1 MPKTSTKT
9 TKTVN
14 SASSMSAANTV
25 PPNIPLQLLG
35 NITPAE
41 FMSKYWQKKP
51 LLIRGAI
58 AGFKPFLSRD
68 ELFAMAEQ
76 EDVESRLI
84 VETVTKPAAKSAA
97 KSSKKENPQS
107 MAKWTM
113 ANSPIYPD
121 VLPALKTPNWT
132 LLVQGVDLH
141 NQAAYELK
149 NQFRFAPDARLD
161 DLMISFATDGGGVGP
176 HFDSYDVF
184 LLQAEGKRR
193 WKIGKQKDLTL
204 QKNVPLKILANFA
217 PEQEFVLEAGD
228 MLYLPP
234 MYAHEGVA
242 VGECMTYSIG
252 FRAPAELEL
261 ARELLQRFADDTL
274 EDEEDEEAE
283 DEENGQEDDE
293 FEDENSAVS
302 GEYAANA
309 ATKNIAKNL
318 VNKVLYKD
326 PKQEAVDAPAQIPAA
341 LLDFAKQAVEKALS
355 DPDALARNL
364 GEYLTEPKANVWF
377 DEPEPDS
384 EEDIILTR
392 QNRVDLHP
400 RSQMLF
406 DARHIF
412 LNGESWRAAGADAKL
427 MQKLANQRFLEPKDL
442 MKPNMASDGA
452 MALLQ
457 EWVDAGWLL

>member
-1 MPKTSTKT
+1 MPKTSAKT
-9 TKTVN
+9 TN
-14 SASSMSAANTV
+14 STSFSNVIA
-25 PPNIPLQLLG
+25 PNLPLQLLG

-58 AGFKPFLSRD
+58 PEFKPLLSRD
-68 ELFAMAEQ
+68 ELFELAENP
-76 EDVESRLI
+76 DVESRLI
-84 VETVTKPAAKSAA
+84 VENTSAKRK
-97 KSSKKENPQS
+97 KSEL
-107 MAKWTM
+107 AWTM
-113 ANSPIYPD
+113 ANGPFSED
-121 VLPALKTPNWT
+121 TAELPSLKKSNWT

-141 NQAAYELK
+141 DEQVHALK

-161 DLMISFATDGGGVGP
+161 DVMISFATDGGGVGP

-193 WKIGKQKDLTL
+193 WRIGKQKDLTL
-204 QKNVPLKILANFA
+204 QKDVPLKILANFA
-217 PEQEFVLEAGD
+217 PEQEFVLDAGD

-274 EDEEDEEAE
+274 EEEEE
-283 DEENGQEDDE
+283 
-293 FEDENSAVS
+293 
-302 GEYAANA
+302 
-309 ATKNIAKNL
+309 KI
-318 VNKVLYKD
+318 LYKD
-326 PKQEAVDAPAQIPAA
+326 PKQVAVEEPALIPSA
-341 LLDFAKQAVEKALS
+341 LLDFAKQAVEKAMS

-442 MKPNMASDGA
+442 NKASDGA

-457 EWVDAGWLL
+457 EWADTGWLL

>member
-1 MPKTSTKT
+1 MPKTFTKT
-9 TKTVN
+9 TVPAPLSN
-14 SASSMSAANTV
+14 MVASNL
-25 PPNIPLQLLG
+25 PLQLLG

-68 ELFAMAEQ
+68 ELFAMAER

-84 VETVTKPAAKSAA
+84 VEAVTKPTA
-97 KSSKKENPQS
+97 KSSKKASAKSP
-107 MAKWTM
+107 AKWTM
-113 ANSPIYPD
+113 TNGPIYPD
-121 VLPALKTPNWT
+121 ALPALKNPNWT

-184 LLQAEGKRR
+184 LLQAEGQRR
-193 WKIGKQKDLTL
+193 WRIGKQKDLTL
-204 QKNVPLKILANFA
+204 QTGVPLKILANFA
-217 PEQEFVLEAGD
+217 PEQEFVLDAGD

-274 EDEEDEEAE
+274 EDEEEYQD
-283 DEENGQEDDE
+283 DDE
-293 FEDENSAVS
+293 NEFEGENSAMADEFS
-302 GEYAANA
+302 ADEAI
-309 ATKNIAKNL
+309 KNIAKIT

-326 PKQEAVDAPAQIPAA
+326 PKQQAVEAPALIPSA

-427 MQKLANQRFLEPKDL
+427 MQKLSNQRFLESKDL
-442 MKPNMASDGA
+442 SKCSDGA

-457 EWVDAGWLL
+457 EWADAGWLL

>member
-1 MPKTSTKT
+1 MTKSAAKT
-9 TKTVN
+9 TKTT
-14 SASSMSAANTV
+14 SIPTSLPNTV
-25 PPNIPLQLLG
+25 PPNLPLQLLG
-35 NITPAE
+35 GITPAE

-84 VETVTKPAAKSAA
+84 VEALTKTPSKPASKPAA
-97 KSSKKENPQS
+97 KSSKKANPQS

-113 ANSPIYPD
+113 ANGPIYPD

-184 LLQAEGKRR
+184 LLQAQGKRR

-204 QKNVPLKILANFA
+204 QKDVPLKILANFA
-217 PEQEFVLEAGD
+217 PEQEFVLDAGD

-274 EDEEDEEAE
+274 EDE
-283 DEENGQEDDE
+283 
-293 FEDENSAVS
+293 
-302 GEYAANA
+302 
-309 ATKNIAKNL
+309 AKN
-318 VNKVLYKD
+318 LYKD
-326 PKQEAVDAPAQIPAA
+326 PKQDAVEAPALIPAA
-341 LLDFAKQAVEKALS
+341 LLDFAQQAVAKALS

-392 QNRVDLHP
+392 QNRFPNGVSLHP

-442 MKPNMASDGA
+442 TQSSDGA

-457 EWVDAGWLL
+457 EWADAGWLL

>member
-1 MPKTSTKT
+1 MPKTPPKTK
-9 TKTVN
+9 KSAN
-14 SASSMSAANTV
+14 ISASMTNIV
-25 PPNIPLQLLG
+25 PPNLPLQLLG
-35 NITPAE
+35 NISPAE
-41 FMSKYWQKKP
+41 FMRKYWQKKP
-51 LLIRGAI
+51 LLIRAAI
-58 AGFKPFLSRD
+58 AGFKPLLSRE

-84 VETVTKPAAKSAA
+84 VETVTKPVSKPAA
-97 KSSKKENPQS
+97 KSSKKAAVQ
-107 MAKWTM
+107 WTM
-113 ANSPIYPD
+113 ANGPIYPD
-121 VLPALKTPNWT
+121 ALLALETPNWT

-204 QKNVPLKILANFA
+204 QTDVPLKILANFA

-274 EDEEDEEAE
+274 EDEEDLE
-283 DEENGQEDDE
+283 DDKGEEDDE
-293 FEDENSAVS
+293 SDDENGALA
-302 GEYAANA
+302 GEYIANVGI
-309 ATKNIAKNL
+309 KNVAK
-318 VNKVLYKD
+318 KLYKD
-326 PKQEAVDAPAQIPAA
+326 PKQEAVEAPAQIPAA
-341 LLDFAKQAVEKALS
+341 LLDFAKAAVEKAMS

-364 GEYLTEPKANVWF
+364 GQYLTEPKANVWF
-377 DEPEPDS
+377 DEPEPES
-384 EEDIILTR
+384 GEDIILTC

-412 LNGESWRAAGADAKL
+412 LNGESWRAAGKDAVL
-427 MQKLANQRFLEPKDL
+427 MQRLANQRFLEPKDL
-442 MKPNMASDGA
+442 TKASDGA

-457 EWVDAGWLL
+457 EWADAGWLL

>member
-1 MPKTSTKT
+1 MTKSTT
-9 TKTVN
+9 TISPTI
-14 SASSMSAANTV
+14 
-25 PPNIPLQLLG
+25 PPHIPLQLLG
-35 NITPAE
+35 GITPAE
-41 FMSKYWQKKP
+41 FMSTYWQKKP
-51 LLIRGAI
+51 MLIRGAI
-58 AGFKPFLSRD
+58 SDFKPLLSRD
-68 ELFAMAEQ
+68 ELFALAEHD
-76 EDVESRLI
+76 DVESRLI
-84 VETVTKPAAKSAA
+84 VENANIQR
-97 KSSKKENPQS
+97 SSKQKKSEP
-107 MAKWTM
+107 AWTM
-113 ANSPIYPD
+113 ASGPFSEGTTE
-121 VLPALKTPNWT
+121 LPTLKKANWT

-141 NQAAYELK
+141 DAQVHALK

-161 DLMISFATDGGGVGP
+161 DVMISFATDGGGVGP

-193 WKIGKQKDLTL
+193 WRIGKQKDLTL
-204 QKNVPLKILANFA
+204 QKDVPLRILSNFA

-234 MYAHEGVA
+234 KYAHEGVA

-261 ARELLQRFADDTL
+261 AREMLQRFADDTL
-274 EDEEDEEAE
+274 EDEENAEDGGDDEE
-283 DEENGQEDDE
+283 GK
-293 FEDENSAVS
+293 FEDKNSAVS
-302 GEYAANA
+302 CENTANA

-318 VNKVLYKD
+318 YKD
-326 PKQEAVDAPAQIPAA
+326 PKQTAVEAPALIPAA

-384 EEDIILTR
+384 EDDVILTR

-442 MKPNMASDGA
+442 TKSSDGE
-452 MALLQ
+452 MGLLR
-457 EWVDAGWLL
+457 EKIDKLSL

>member
-1 MPKTSTKT
+1 MPKTPPKTK
-9 TKTVN
+9 N
-14 SASSMSAANTV
+14 SDNISVPMTNIV
-25 PPNIPLQLLG
+25 PPNLPLQLLG
-35 NITPAE
+35 NISPEE
-41 FMSKYWQKKP
+41 FMRKYWQKKP
-51 LLIRGAI
+51 LLIRAAI
-58 AGFKPFLSRD
+58 PSFKPLLSRE

-84 VETVTKPAAKSAA
+84 VETVSKPGA
-97 KSSKKENPQS
+97 KSSKKANPQS
-107 MAKWTM
+107 MAKWAM
-113 ANSPIYPD
+113 MNGPIYPD
-121 VLPALKTPNWT
+121 VLPTLKTPNWT

-204 QKNVPLKILANFA
+204 QKDVPLKILANFA

-242 VGECMTYSIG
+242 VGGCMTYSIG

-274 EDEEDEEAE
+274 EEED
-283 DEENGQEDDE
+283 NDDE
-293 FEDENSAVS
+293 DGGDNGGETS
-302 GEYAANA
+302 GVAGESNANDA
-309 ATKNIAKNL
+309 SKNIAK
-318 VNKVLYKD
+318 KILYKD
-326 PKQEAVDAPAQIPAA
+326 PKQEAVEAPAQIPAA
-341 LLDFAKQAVEKALS
+341 LLDFAKLAVEKAMS

-412 LNGESWRAAGADAKL
+412 LNGESWRAAGKDAVL
-427 MQKLANQRFLEPKDL
+427 MQRLANQRFLEPKDL
-442 MKPNMASDGA
+442 TKASDGA

-457 EWVDAGWLL
+457 EWADAGWLL

>member
-1 MPKTSTKT
+1 MTKSTSII
-9 TKTVN
+9 
-14 SASSMSAANTV
+14 
-25 PPNIPLQLLG
+25 PPDQPLQLLG

-58 AGFKPFLSRD
+58 PGFTPLLSRD
-68 ELFAMAEQ
+68 DLFALAQ
-76 EDVESRLI
+76 QDDVESRLI
-84 VETVTKPAAKSAA
+84 VENANIQRSAKQKKSEPA
-97 KSSKKENPQS
+97 
-107 MAKWTM
+107 WTM
-113 ANSPIYPD
+113 ASGPFSGGTKE
-121 VLPALKTPNWT
+121 LPPLKKTNWT

-141 NQAAYELK
+141 DAQVHSLK
-149 NQFRFAPDARLD
+149 TQFRFAPDARLD
-161 DLMISFATDGGGVGP
+161 DVMISFATDNGSVGP

-193 WKIGKQKDLTL
+193 WRIGKQKDLTL
-204 QKNVPLKILANFA
+204 QKDVPLKILANFA
-217 PEQEFVLEAGD
+217 PTHEYVLEAGD

-252 FRAPAELEL
+252 FRAPAELEI
-261 ARELLQRFADDTL
+261 ARELLQRFADETL
-274 EDEEDEEAE
+274 EEEDEEDEG
-283 DEENGQEDDE
+283 DDEDDAQERE
-293 FEDENSAVS
+293 FEGDSGALVVENI
-302 GEYAANA
+302 ANA
-309 ATKNIAKNL
+309 AIKNIAKN
-318 VNKVLYKD
+318 LYKD
-326 PKQEAVDAPAQIPAA
+326 PKQEATNTPALIPTT

-384 EEDIILTR
+384 ADDNILTR
-392 QNRVDLHP
+392 QNRIDLHP

-412 LNGESWRAAGADAKL
+412 LNGMSWRAAGADAKL

-442 MKPNMASDGA
+442 SKSSDGA
-452 MALLQ
+452 MGLLQ
-457 EWVDAGWLL
+457 EWADAGWLL

>member
-1 MPKTSTKT
+1 MTK
-9 TKTVN
+9 
-14 SASSMSAANTV
+14 SAAKTPHSTFLLNIV
-25 PPNIPLQLLG
+25 PPNLPLQLLG
-35 NITPAE
+35 GITPAE
-41 FMSKYWQKKP
+41 FMAKYWQKKP

-84 VETVTKPAAKSAA
+84 VEAVTKPAAKSTA
-97 KSSKKENPQS
+97 KSSKNASAKLP
-107 MAKWTM
+107 AKWTM
-113 ANSPIYPD
+113 TNGPIYPD
-121 VLPALKTPNWT
+121 ALPALKTPNWT

-204 QKNVPLKILANFA
+204 QKDVPLKILANFA

-274 EDEEDEEAE
+274 EEEDEEEQEDAE
-283 DEENGQEDDE
+283 DE
-293 FEDENSAVS
+293 FEGENSAVDI
-302 GEYAANA
+302 EYIADE
-309 ATKNIAKNL
+309 ATKNIAKNA

-326 PKQEAVDAPAQIPAA
+326 PKQAAVEAPALIPAA
-341 LLDFAKQAVEKALS
+341 LLDFAKQAVEKAMS

-377 DEPEPDS
+377 DETEPDS

-442 MKPNMASDGA
+442 AKSSDGA

-457 EWVDAGWLL
+457 EWADAGWLL

>member
-1 MPKTSTKT
+1 MPKTTPKTK
-9 TKTVN
+9 KSAN
-14 SASSMSAANTV
+14 ISASMTNIV
-25 PPNIPLQLLG
+25 PPNLPLQLLG
-35 NITPAE
+35 NISPTE
-41 FMSKYWQKKP
+41 FMRKYWQKKP
-51 LLIRGAI
+51 LLIRAAI
-58 AGFKPFLSRD
+58 AGFKPLLSRE

-84 VETVTKPAAKSAA
+84 VETVTKPAAKS
-97 KSSKKENPQS
+97 SKKAAVQ
-107 MAKWTM
+107 WTM
-113 ANSPIYPD
+113 ANGPIYPD
-121 VLPALKTPNWT
+121 ALPALETPNWT

-204 QKNVPLKILANFA
+204 QKDVPLKILANFA

-252 FRAPAELEL
+252 FRASAEMEL

-274 EDEEDEEAE
+274 EDEEELE
-283 DEENGQEDDE
+283 DDKGEEDDE
-293 FEDENSAVS
+293 NDDENGALA
-302 GEYAANA
+302 GEYITNVAI
-309 ATKNIAKNL
+309 KNVAK
-318 VNKVLYKD
+318 KLYKD
-326 PKQEAVDAPAQIPAA
+326 PKQEAVEAPAQIPAA
-341 LLDFAKQAVEKALS
+341 LLDFAKAAVEKAMS

-377 DEPEPDS
+377 DEPEPES
-384 EEDIILTR
+384 GEDIILTR

-412 LNGESWRAAGADAKL
+412 LNGESWRAAGKDAVL
-427 MQKLANQRFLEPKDL
+427 MQRLANQRFLEPKDL
-442 MKPNMASDGA
+442 TKASDGA

-457 EWVDAGWLL
+457 EWADAGWLL

>member
-1 MPKTSTKT
+1 MPKTTPKTK
-9 TKTVN
+9 KSAN
-14 SASSMSAANTV
+14 ISASMTNIV
-25 PPNIPLQLLG
+25 PPNLPLQLLG
-35 NITPAE
+35 NISPAE
-41 FMSKYWQKKP
+41 FMRKYWQKKP
-51 LLIRGAI
+51 LLIRAAI
-58 AGFKPFLSRD
+58 AGFKPLLSRE

-84 VETVTKPAAKSAA
+84 VETVTKPASKPAA
-97 KSSKKENPQS
+97 KSSKKAAVQ
-107 MAKWTM
+107 WTM
-113 ANSPIYPD
+113 ANGPIYPD
-121 VLPALKTPNWT
+121 ALPALETPNWT

-184 LLQAEGKRR
+184 LLQAEGKRL
-193 WKIGKQKDLTL
+193 WKIGKQKDLML
-204 QKNVPLKILANFA
+204 QKDVPLKILANFA

-274 EDEEDEEAE
+274 EDEEEVE
-283 DEENGQEDDE
+283 DEKGEEDGENDDKNGALA
-293 FEDENSAVS
+293 DE
-302 GEYAANA
+302 YIANVA
-309 ATKNIAKNL
+309 IKNVAK
-318 VNKVLYKD
+318 KLYKD
-326 PKQEAVDAPAQIPAA
+326 PKQEAVEAPAQIPAA
-341 LLDFAKQAVEKALS
+341 LLDFAKAAVEKAMS

-377 DEPEPDS
+377 DEPEPES

-427 MQKLANQRFLEPKDL
+427 MQRLANQRFLEPKDL
-442 MKPNMASDGA
+442 TKASDGA

-457 EWVDAGWLL
+457 EWADAGWLL

>member
-1 MPKTSTKT
+1 MPKTSAKT
-9 TKTVN
+9 TN
-14 SASSMSAANTV
+14 STSFSNVIA
-25 PPNIPLQLLG
+25 PNLPLQLLG

-58 AGFKPFLSRD
+58 PEFKPLLSRD
-68 ELFAMAEQ
+68 ELFELAENQ
-76 EDVESRLI
+76 DVESRLI
-84 VETVTKPAAKSAA
+84 VENTSAKRK
-97 KSSKKENPQS
+97 KSEL
-107 MAKWTM
+107 AWTM
-113 ANSPIYPD
+113 ADGPFSED
-121 VLPALKTPNWT
+121 AAELPSLKKSNWT

-141 NQAAYELK
+141 DEQVHALK

-161 DLMISFATDGGGVGP
+161 DVMISFATDGGGVGP

-193 WKIGKQKDLTL
+193 WRIGKQKDLTL
-204 QKNVPLKILANFA
+204 QKDVPLKILANFA
-217 PEQEFVLEAGD
+217 PDQEFVLGAGD

-274 EDEEDEEAE
+274 EAEEEE
-283 DEENGQEDDE
+283 
-293 FEDENSAVS
+293 
-302 GEYAANA
+302 
-309 ATKNIAKNL
+309 KKI
-318 VNKVLYKD
+318 LYKD
-326 PKQEAVDAPAQIPAA
+326 TKQAAVEEPALIPSA
-341 LLDFAKQAVEKALS
+341 LLDFAKQAVEKAMS

-442 MKPNMASDGA
+442 NKASDGA

-457 EWVDAGWLL
+457 EWADTGWLL

>member
-1 MPKTSTKT
+1 MPKTTPKTK
-9 TKTVN
+9 KSAN
-14 SASSMSAANTV
+14 ISASMTNIV
-25 PPNIPLQLLG
+25 PPNLPLQLLG
-35 NITPAE
+35 NISPAE
-41 FMSKYWQKKP
+41 FMRKYWQKKP
-51 LLIRGAI
+51 LLIRAAI
-58 AGFKPFLSRD
+58 ADFKPLLSRE

-84 VETVTKPAAKSAA
+84 VETVTKPASKPAS
-97 KSSKKENPQS
+97 KSSKKTAAKS
-107 MAKWTM
+107 TMKWTM
-113 ANSPIYPD
+113 VNGPIYAD
-121 VLPALKTPNWT
+121 ALPALKNPNWT

-184 LLQAEGKRR
+184 LLQAEGQRR

-204 QKNVPLKILANFA
+204 QKDVPLKILANFV

-274 EDEEDEEAE
+274 EEVENDDAE
-283 DEENGQEDDE
+283 DGES
-293 FEDENSAVS
+293 EDENSDVA
-302 GEYAANA
+302 GESTANNA
-309 ATKNIAKNL
+309 SKNIAKNIA
-318 VNKVLYKD
+318 NKILYKD
-326 PKQEAVDAPAQIPAA
+326 PKQEAVEEPAQIPAA
-341 LLDFAKQAVEKALS
+341 LLDFAKAAVEKAMS

-377 DEPEPDS
+377 DEPEPES

-392 QNRVDLHP
+392 QNRLDLHP

-412 LNGESWRAAGADAKL
+412 LNGESWRAAGKDATL
-427 MQKLANQRFLEPKDL
+427 MQRLANQRFLEPKDL
-442 MKPNMASDGA
+442 SKASDGA

-457 EWVDAGWLL
+457 EWADAGWLL

>member
-1 MPKTSTKT
+1 MTKSAAKTKT
-9 TKTVN
+9 KTLN
-14 SASSMSAANTV
+14 IV
-25 PPNIPLQLLG
+25 PPNLPLQLLG
-35 NITPAE
+35 GITPAE

-58 AGFKPFLSRD
+58 ADFKPFLSRD

-84 VETVTKPAAKSAA
+84 VETVAKPAA
-97 KSSKKENPQS
+97 KSSKKAS
-107 MAKWTM
+107 ATSTMKWTM
-113 ANSPIYPD
+113 ANGPIYAD
-121 VLPALKTPNWT
+121 VLPALKNPNWT
-132 LLVQGVDLH
+132 LLVQSVDLH

-204 QKNVPLKILANFA
+204 QKDVPLKILANFA

-274 EDEEDEEAE
+274 EDGE
-283 DEENGQEDDE
+283 EENDGDESGE
-293 FEDENSAVS
+293 FEDKNSAIAGKIV
-302 GEYAANA
+302 ADVAI
-309 ATKNIAKNL
+309 KNIAKNA

-326 PKQEAVDAPAQIPAA
+326 PKQAAVEAPALIPAA
-341 LLDFAKQAVEKALS
+341 LLDFAKEAVEKALS

-442 MKPNMASDGA
+442 SKSSDGA

-457 EWVDAGWLL
+457 EWADAGWLL

>member
-14 SASSMSAANTV
+14 SASSMSTANTV
-25 PPNIPLQLLG
+25 PPNLPLQLLG

-84 VETVTKPAAKSAA
+84 VETLTKPTSKPAAKSTS
-97 KSSKKENPQS
+97 KSSKKTNPQS

-113 ANSPIYPD
+113 TNGPIYPD

-293 FEDENSAVS
+293 FEDENSALAD
-302 GEYAANA
+302 EYIANEA
-309 ATKNIAKNL
+309 IKSIAKN
-318 VNKVLYKD
+318 LYKD
-326 PKQEAVDAPAQIPAA
+326 PKQVAVEAPALIPAA

-384 EEDIILTR
+384 DEDIILTR

-442 MKPNMASDGA
+442 MKSNMASDGA

-457 EWVDAGWLL
+457 EWADAGWLL

>member
-1 MPKTSTKT
+1 MTKSAPKTPHSTSLL
-9 TKTVN
+9 N
-14 SASSMSAANTV
+14 IV
-25 PPNIPLQLLG
+25 PPNLPLQLLG
-35 NITPAE
+35 GIAPAE

-84 VETVTKPAAKSAA
+84 VETISKTTSKSNKKPS
-97 KSSKKENPQS
+97 
-107 MAKWTM
+107 AKWAMT
-113 ANSPIYPD
+113 NGPIYPD
-121 VLPALKTPNWT
+121 ALPALKNPNWT

-193 WKIGKQKDLTL
+193 WRIGKQKDLTL
-204 QKNVPLKILANFA
+204 QKDVPLKILANFA
-217 PEQEFVLEAGD
+217 PEQEFVLEEGD

-261 ARELLQRFADDTL
+261 ASEMLQRLADDTL
-274 EDEEDEEAE
+274 ADEEAE
-283 DEENGQEDDE
+283 DEEK
-293 FEDENSAVS
+293 AV
-302 GEYAANA
+302 EE
-309 ATKNIAKNL
+309 
-318 VNKVLYKD
+318 VLYKD
-326 PKQEAVDAPAQIPAA
+326 PKQTAVETPAQIPAA
-341 LLDFAKQAVEKALS
+341 LLDFAKQAIEKALS

-377 DEPEPDS
+377 HAPEK
-384 EEDIILTR
+384 DIILTH

-427 MQKLANQRFLEPKDL
+427 MQRLANQRFLEPKDL
-442 MKPNMASDGA
+442 GKASDDA
-452 MALLQ
+452 MLLLQ
-457 EWVDAGWLL
+457 DWSDAGWLL

>member
-1 MPKTSTKT
+1 MTKTSTKT
-9 TKTVN
+9 TISQVIPTN
-14 SASSMSAANTV
+14 L
-25 PPNIPLQLLG
+25 PLQLLG

-58 AGFKPFLSRD
+58 AGFKPFLSRE

-84 VETVTKPAAKSAA
+84 VETVAKPAA
-97 KSSKKENPQS
+97 KSSKKANPQS

-113 ANSPIYPD
+113 ANGPIYAD

-161 DLMISFATDGGGVGP
+161 DVMISFATDGGGVGP

-204 QKNVPLKILANFA
+204 QKDVPLKILANFA

-274 EDEEDEEAE
+274 EEENEDEG
-283 DEENGQEDDE
+283 EEGE
-293 FEDENSAVS
+293 FEGENNALA

-309 ATKNIAKNL
+309 AIENIAKNA

-326 PKQEAVDAPAQIPAA
+326 PKQAAEEAPALIPAA
-341 LLDFAKQAVEKALS
+341 LLDFAKQAVEKAMS

-412 LNGESWRAAGADAKL
+412 LNGESWRAAGKDAIL
-427 MQKLANQRFLEPKDL
+427 MQRLANQRFLEPKDL
-442 MKPNMASDGA
+442 TKASDGA

-457 EWVDAGWLL
+457 EWADGGWLL

>member
-1 MPKTSTKT
+1 MPKTTPKTK
-9 TKTVN
+9 KSAN
-14 SASSMSAANTV
+14 ISASMTNIV
-25 PPNIPLQLLG
+25 PPNLPLQLLG
-35 NITPAE
+35 NISPVE
-41 FMSKYWQKKP
+41 FMRKYWQKKP

-58 AGFKPFLSRD
+58 AGFKPLLSRE
-68 ELFAMAEQ
+68 ELFALAEQ

-84 VETVTKPAAKSAA
+84 VETVTKPASKPAS
-97 KSSKKENPQS
+97 KSSKKTAAKS
-107 MAKWTM
+107 TMKWTM
-113 ANSPIYPD
+113 VNGPIYAD
-121 VLPALKTPNWT
+121 ALPALKNPNWT

-184 LLQAEGKRR
+184 LLQAEGQRR

-204 QKNVPLKILANFA
+204 QKDVPLKILANFV

-274 EDEEDEEAE
+274 EEVENDDAE
-283 DEENGQEDDE
+283 DGES
-293 FEDENSAVS
+293 EDENSDVA
-302 GEYAANA
+302 GESTANNA
-309 ATKNIAKNL
+309 SKNIAKNIA
-318 VNKVLYKD
+318 NKILYKD
-326 PKQEAVDAPAQIPAA
+326 PKQEAVEEPAQIPAA
-341 LLDFAKQAVEKALS
+341 LLDFAKAAVEKAMS

-377 DEPEPDS
+377 DEPEPES

-392 QNRVDLHP
+392 QNRLDLHP

-412 LNGESWRAAGADAKL
+412 LNGESWRAAGKDATL
-427 MQKLANQRFLEPKDL
+427 MQRLANQRFLEPKDL
-442 MKPNMASDGA
+442 SKASDGA

-457 EWVDAGWLL
+457 EWADAGWLL

>member
-1 MPKTSTKT
+1 MPKTTPKTK
-9 TKTVN
+9 K
-14 SASSMSAANTV
+14 SANISEPMTNIV
-25 PPNIPLQLLG
+25 PPNLPLQLLG
-35 NITPAE
+35 NISPAE
-41 FMSKYWQKKP
+41 FMRKYWQKKP

-58 AGFKPFLSRD
+58 AGFKPLLSRD
-68 ELFAMAEQ
+68 ELFALAEQ

-84 VETVTKPAAKSAA
+84 VETVTKPVSKSAS
-97 KSSKKENPQS
+97 KSSKKAAAKS
-107 MAKWTM
+107 TMKWTM
-113 ANSPIYPD
+113 ANGPIYAD
-121 VLPALKTPNWT
+121 ALPTLKNPNWT

-176 HFDSYDVF
+176 HFDSYDVI
-184 LLQAEGKRR
+184 LLQAEGQRR

-204 QKNVPLKILANFA
+204 QKDVPLKILANFA

-252 FRAPAELEL
+252 FRAPAEMEL

-274 EDEEDEEAE
+274 EEEAE
-283 DEENGQEDDE
+283 EEEGAEEDDQNE
-293 FEDENSAVS
+293 GDNSSLA
-302 GEYAANA
+302 GEYAVSNA
-309 ATKNIAKNL
+309 IKKVAK
-318 VNKVLYKD
+318 KLYKD
-326 PKQEAVDAPAQIPAA
+326 PKQEAVEAPAQIPAA
-341 LLDFAKQAVEKALS
+341 LLDFAKQAVEKAMS
-355 DPDALARNL
+355 DLDALARNL

-377 DEPEPDS
+377 DEPEPES

-412 LNGESWRAAGADAKL
+412 LNGESWRAAGKDATL
-427 MQKLANQRFLEPKDL
+427 MQRLANQRYLEPKDL
-442 MKPNMASDGA
+442 TKASDGA

-457 EWVDAGWLL
+457 EWADAGWLL

>member
-1 MPKTSTKT
+1 MPKTTPKTK
-9 TKTVN
+9 K
-14 SASSMSAANTV
+14 SANISAPMTNIV
-25 PPNIPLQLLG
+25 PPNLPLQLLG
-35 NITPAE
+35 NISPAE
-41 FMSKYWQKKP
+41 FMRKYWQKKP
-51 LLIRGAI
+51 LLIRAAI
-58 AGFKPFLSRD
+58 AGFKPLLSRE

-76 EDVESRLI
+76 DDVESRLI
-84 VETVTKPAAKSAA
+84 VETVTKPAAKS
-97 KSSKKENPQS
+97 SKKAAVQ
-107 MAKWTM
+107 WTM
-113 ANSPIYPD
+113 ANGPIYPD
-121 VLPALKTPNWT
+121 ALLALETPNWT

-204 QKNVPLKILANFA
+204 QKDVPLKILANFA

-274 EDEEDEEAE
+274 EDEEDLE
-283 DEENGQEDDE
+283 DDKGEEDDE
-293 FEDENSAVS
+293 NDDENGALA
-302 GEYAANA
+302 GEYNANFA
-309 ATKNIAKNL
+309 IKNVVK
-318 VNKVLYKD
+318 KLYKD
-326 PKQEAVDAPAQIPAA
+326 PKQEAVEAPAQIPAA
-341 LLDFAKQAVEKALS
+341 LLDFAKAAVEKAMS

-364 GEYLTEPKANVWF
+364 GQYLTEPKANVWF
-377 DEPEPDS
+377 DEPEPES
-384 EEDIILTR
+384 GKDIILTR

-412 LNGESWRAAGADAKL
+412 LNGESWRAAGKDAVL
-427 MQKLANQRFLEPKDL
+427 MQRLANQRFLEPKDL
-442 MKPNMASDGA
+442 TKASDGA

-457 EWVDAGWLL
+457 EWADAGWLL

>member
-1 MPKTSTKT
+1 
-9 TKTVN
+9 
-14 SASSMSAANTV
+14 
-25 PPNIPLQLLG
+25 
-35 NITPAE
+35 
-41 FMSKYWQKKP
+41 
-51 LLIRGAI
+51 
-58 AGFKPFLSRD
+58 
-68 ELFAMAEQ
+68 
-76 EDVESRLI
+76 
-84 VETVTKPAAKSAA
+84 
-97 KSSKKENPQS
+97 
-107 MAKWTM
+107 M
-113 ANSPIYPD
+113 ANGPIYPD

-217 PEQEFVLEAGD
+217 PEQEFVLDAGD

-234 MYAHEGVA
+234 LYAHEGVA

-274 EDEEDEEAE
+274 EDEENNDEN
-283 DEENGQEDDE
+283 EE
-293 FEDENSAVS
+293 ENSAV
-302 GEYAANA
+302 AVDFIAQNA
-309 ATKNIAKNL
+309 IKNIAKNA
-318 VNKVLYKD
+318 VKKTLYKD
-326 PKQEAVDAPAQIPAA
+326 PKQEAVQAPALIPTA

-384 EEDIILTR
+384 EGDMILTR
-392 QNRVDLHP
+392 QNRIDLHP

-427 MQKLANQRFLEPKDL
+427 MQKLANQRFLEVKDL
-442 MKPNMASDGA
+442 SKASDGA
-452 MALLQ
+452 LALLQ
-457 EWVDAGWLL
+457 EWADAGWLA

>member
-1 MPKTSTKT
+1 MPKTSAKT
-9 TKTVN
+9 TN
-14 SASSMSAANTV
+14 STSFSNVIA
-25 PPNIPLQLLG
+25 PNLPLQLLG

-58 AGFKPFLSRD
+58 PEFKPLLSRD
-68 ELFAMAEQ
+68 ELFELAENQ
-76 EDVESRLI
+76 DVESRLI
-84 VETVTKPAAKSAA
+84 VENTSAKRK
-97 KSSKKENPQS
+97 KSEL
-107 MAKWTM
+107 AWTM
-113 ANSPIYPD
+113 ADGPFSED
-121 VLPALKTPNWT
+121 AAELPSLKKSNWT

-141 NQAAYELK
+141 DEQVHALK

-161 DLMISFATDGGGVGP
+161 DVMISFATDGGGVGP

-193 WKIGKQKDLTL
+193 WRIGKQKDLTL
-204 QKNVPLKILANFA
+204 QKDVPLKILANFA
-217 PEQEFVLEAGD
+217 PDQEFVLGAGD

-274 EDEEDEEAE
+274 EEEE
-283 DEENGQEDDE
+283 
-293 FEDENSAVS
+293 
-302 GEYAANA
+302 
-309 ATKNIAKNL
+309 KKI
-318 VNKVLYKD
+318 LYKD
-326 PKQEAVDAPAQIPAA
+326 TKQVAVEEPALIPSA
-341 LLDFAKQAVEKALS
+341 LLDFAKQAVEKAMS

-442 MKPNMASDGA
+442 NKASDGA

-457 EWVDAGWLL
+457 EWADTGWLL

>member
-1 MPKTSTKT
+1 MPKTTPKTK
-9 TKTVN
+9 KSAN
-14 SASSMSAANTV
+14 ISASMTNIV
-25 PPNIPLQLLG
+25 PPNLPLQLLG
-35 NITPAE
+35 NISPAE
-41 FMSKYWQKKP
+41 FMRKYWQKKP

-58 AGFKPFLSRD
+58 AGFKPLLSRE

-84 VETVTKPAAKSAA
+84 VETVTKPASKPAS
-97 KSSKKENPQS
+97 KSSKKTAAKS
-107 MAKWTM
+107 TMKWTM
-113 ANSPIYPD
+113 VNGPIYAD
-121 VLPALKTPNWT
+121 ALPALKNPNWT

-141 NQAAYELK
+141 NQAAYDLK

-204 QKNVPLKILANFA
+204 QKDVPLKILANFE

-274 EDEEDEEAE
+274 EDEEEVE
-283 DEENGQEDDE
+283 DEKGEEDGENDDKNGALA
-293 FEDENSAVS
+293 DE
-302 GEYAANA
+302 YIANVA
-309 ATKNIAKNL
+309 IKNVAK
-318 VNKVLYKD
+318 KLYKD
-326 PKQEAVDAPAQIPAA
+326 PKQEAVEAPAQIPAA
-341 LLDFAKQAVEKALS
+341 LLDFAKAAVEKAMS
-355 DPDALARNL
+355 DPDALVRNL

-377 DEPEPDS
+377 DEPEPES

-412 LNGESWRAAGADAKL
+412 LNGESWRAAGKDATL
-427 MQKLANQRFLEPKDL
+427 MQRLANQRFLEPKDL
-442 MKPNMASDGA
+442 TKASDGA

-457 EWVDAGWLL
+457 EWADAGWLL

>member
-1 MPKTSTKT
+1 MPKTSAKT
-9 TKTVN
+9 TN
-14 SASSMSAANTV
+14 STSFSNVIA
-25 PPNIPLQLLG
+25 PNLPLQLLG

-58 AGFKPFLSRD
+58 PEFKPLLSRD
-68 ELFAMAEQ
+68 ELFELAENQ
-76 EDVESRLI
+76 DVESRLI
-84 VETVTKPAAKSAA
+84 VENTSAKRK
-97 KSSKKENPQS
+97 KSEL
-107 MAKWTM
+107 AWTM
-113 ANSPIYPD
+113 ADGPFSED
-121 VLPALKTPNWT
+121 AAELPSLKKSNWT

-141 NQAAYELK
+141 DEQVHALK

-161 DLMISFATDGGGVGP
+161 DVMISFATDGGGVGP

-193 WKIGKQKDLTL
+193 WRIGKQKDLTL
-204 QKNVPLKILANFA
+204 QKDVPLKILANFA
-217 PEQEFVLEAGD
+217 PDQEFVLDAGD

-274 EDEEDEEAE
+274 EAEEEE
-283 DEENGQEDDE
+283 
-293 FEDENSAVS
+293 
-302 GEYAANA
+302 
-309 ATKNIAKNL
+309 KKI
-318 VNKVLYKD
+318 LYKD
-326 PKQEAVDAPAQIPAA
+326 TKQVAVEEPALIPSA
-341 LLDFAKQAVEKALS
+341 LLDFAKQAVEKAMS
-355 DPDALARNL
+355 DPDALARTL
-364 GEYLTEPKANVWF
+364 GEYLSEPKANVWF

-442 MKPNMASDGA
+442 NKASDGA

-457 EWVDAGWLL
+457 EWSDTGWLL